1 MITLVENEEIISG
14 DLELTKTFQFFSSI
28 VKNLD
33 MQRDETHL
41 SNTTQDNPVIA
52 CIEKFSKN
60 PSKVSIKKRM
70 ETTSNKFSFKYEER
84 KKFLTEI
91 QNLNSRKAS
100 QQNDIPVKIL
110 SKNSDIFSYILH
122 HNFNNSLFS
131 NKFPKY
137 LKKADKTLVFKKDG
151 KCLKTNYRSVR
162 ILPTVSKIYERCLYD
177 QINDYF
183 QPLFLKLQYGFRKGH
198 SAQHCP
204 LVLIEKF
211 RKALDK
217 RDFPGFHLTDLP
229 KAFNCIDHELL
240 IAKCHVLV
248 NTTGTIR
255 ISVRNE
261 TISNSS
267 NQKLLCIRFYS
278 NFRFNDHIASYCKKA

>member
-100 QQNDIPVKIL
+100 QQNDIPVKTL
-110 SKNSDIFSYILH
+110 NKNSDIFSSMLH
-122 HNFNNSLFS
+122 YNFS
-131 NKFPKY
+131 NKQ
-137 LKKADKTLVFKKDG
+137 L
-151 KCLKTNYRSVR
+151 S
-162 ILPTVSKIYERCLYD
+162 I
-177 QINDYF
+177 Q
-183 QPLFLKLQYGFRKGH
+183 
-198 SAQHCP
+198 
-204 LVLIEKF
+204 
-211 RKALDK
+211 
-217 RDFPGFHLTDLP
+217 
-229 KAFNCIDHELL
+229 
-240 IAKCHVLV
+240 
-248 NTTGTIR
+248 
-255 ISVRNE
+255 
-261 TISNSS
+261 
-267 NQKLLCIRFYS
+267 
-278 NFRFNDHIASYCKKA
+278 